1 MTTTGQSTRILADRA
16 WAAYHRSLIQTVA
29 NSIDPATQAVTL
41 VEKAETADFGNTDP
55 AIAAGYVFETGNTLL
70 AWDPRT
76 TPPEGLLY
84 SYAAFLDN
92 IDLGEVGDPDMRS
105 QLDAARSKY
114 RVANKNFADVRS
126 QAIAAWIESRQ
137 TEPPVHFAS
146 FVKGRFPLFTLAAL
160 ALRGADIEFESLM
173 FQAYGTRYS
182 AIADA
187 RNKCGMSTGA
197 AAMDRPTPY
206 NMAVKRCAQSM
217 IPAAGNSFREEILPI
232 CSTRPVPTFAP
243 VYRLDGFAEA
253 FTEWRENSEDGITAE
268 TLRLTGNS
276 NEDLRNYPWPPSGG
290 KTPGD
295 FFKIGEKESP
305 LFPGLRVNTRGPDFS
320 VTIDFA
326 GLDTFSVAPGAWF
339 DRGIV
344 EAYRRTASHAAPRF
358 FREGASTGLLP
369 IAVIVGFAPSIVITM
384 DRHDYVSFKARYHAL
399 PNSLFTIGPFRIG
412 GASDPVFDSTR
423 IGFDDRRSAVTIRP
437 RKKTLPLVLGVVSS
451 KV

>member
-1 MTTTGQSTRILADRA
+1 MTMTGQSTRILADRV
-16 WAAYHRSLIQTVA
+16 WAAYYRSLIQTVA
-29 NSIDPATQAVTL
+29 NSIDPETQAVTL
-41 VEKAETADFGNTDP
+41 VEKAETADFGNADP
-55 AIAAGYVFETGNTLL
+55 AIAASYVFETGNTLL

-92 IDLGEVGDPDMRS
+92 IDLGEVGDAGLRS
-105 QLDAARSKY
+105 QLDAAKGKY

-137 TEPPVHFAS
+137 TEPSIDFAS
-146 FVKGRFPLFTLAAL
+146 FVKGHFPLFTLAAL
-160 ALRGADIEFESLM
+160 ALRAADIEFEALM
-173 FQAYGTRYS
+173 FQAYGTKYS

-187 RNKCGMSTGA
+187 RNKCGITTGA

-217 IPAAGNSFREEILPI
+217 VPVGNSSREEIIPI

-243 VYRLDGFAEA
+243 VYRLEGFAEA
-253 FTEWRENSEDGITAE
+253 YAEWRENSDAGLAAE

-276 NEDLRNYPWPPSGG
+276 NNDLHDYPWPPSGG

-295 FFKIGEKESP
+295 FFKMGERDSI
-305 LFPGLRVNTRGPDFS
+305 PGPRINTRSAYFS

-326 GLDTFSVAPGAWF
+326 GLDTFSVAPGEWF

-344 EAYRRTASHAAPRF
+344 ETYRQRTSHAAPRF
-358 FREGASTGLLP
+358 FREGGPAGLLP
-369 IAVIVGFAPSIVITM
+369 IAVIAGFAPSIDITM
-384 DRHDYVSFKARYHAL
+384 DRSDYVSFKARYHAL

-412 GASDPVFDSTR
+412 GTSDPVFDSTR
-423 IGFDDRRSAVTIRP
+423 IGFDDRRSAVTIGP
-437 RKKTLPLVLGVVSS
+437 CKKTLPLVLGVVSS